1 MTTATTANP
10 IRLPAELKP
19 ELVTVIVDSREQL
32 AWDVSPLR
40 SEIGTLAAG
49 DYSIRGLEN
58 VIALERKSLA
68 DFVSC
73 CGNERER
80 FEKEV
85 QRLLS
90 YPARAIVIEASWS
103 DLERGE
109 WRSKISA
116 KSVVT
121 SAVGWIS
128 VGCPVVLI
136 GGREQAETFAKRFLF
151 ISARRRF
158 RECRALVNDVF
169 SKGS

>member
-1 MTTATTANP
+1 MRIQPTIIT
-10 IRLPAELKP
+10 
-19 ELVTVIVDSREQL
+19 DSREQTPWTFESL
-32 AWDVSPLR
+32 PT
-40 SEIGTLAAG
+40 EGGTLATG
-49 DYSIRGLEN
+49 DYSIRGLES
-58 VIALERKSLA
+58 VITLERKSLG

-80 FEKEV
+80 FEKEI

-90 YPARAIVIEASWS
+90 YPARAVVIEATWG

-116 KSVVT
+116 KSVVS

-128 VGCPVVLI
+128 AGCPVVLI
-136 GGREQAETFAKRFLF
+136 GGREQAATFAKRFLF